1 MNNYLYHSG
10 VKGMKW
16 GIRKDS
22 KRTASLR
29 QQYRSEKDI
38 YKKNLLKARYQ
49 DSKIRDRIDQ
59 NGLSKRQEKLKNKYI
74 AKGLSKQ
81 NAEIAAVKR
90 TDFEKKLL
98 IGAALGASVAAAYAY
113 RNHLRYSTG
122 DVLDKDSVIGRITT
136 YAGKEKIDGFYVY
149 TNKKDSK
156 KYNTLLVGENVL
168 RQKMASPMERILNPN
183 KDKSLY
189 RKTFQA
195 TDKIKIASPN
205 EFNKIAYEQYK
216 NDKNFRDNVQ
226 DLAYEYGSLKAKIK
240 SVTNKKFSEREVGDI
255 VNRANVL
262 RSHDDDLNKSY
273 NKIYDSLKK
282 KGYSGFIDIND
293 RKYSGYN
300 SKRPTVIIDNKVLK
314 QTGEKIISD
323 SEKKSAY
330 SGYINGSYKA
340 SAINFIKTSAV
351 LAIPYAAISGHK
363 QNNDTVNLASE
374 YFRKHKNSTIGL
386 HEAAK
391 NEEESRN
398 KALIEKYSSYS
409 Y

>member
-10 VKGMKW
+10 AKGMKW

-22 KRTASLR
+22 ERTASLR
-29 QQYRSEKDI
+29 QQYRSEKNS
-38 YKKNLLKARYQ
+38 YKKEL
-49 DSKIRDRIDQ
+49 
-59 NGLSKRQEKLKNKYI
+59 
-74 AKGLSKQ
+74 
-81 NAEIAAVKR
+81 
-90 TDFEKKLL
+90 
-98 IGAALGASVAAAYAY
+98 
-113 RNHLRYSTG
+113 
-122 DVLDKDSVIGRITT
+122 
-136 YAGKEKIDGFYVY
+136 
-149 TNKKDSK
+149 
-156 KYNTLLVGENVL
+156 
-168 RQKMASPMERILNPN
+168 
-183 KDKSLY
+183 
-189 RKTFQA
+189 
-195 TDKIKIASPN
+195 
-205 EFNKIAYEQYK
+205 
-216 NDKNFRDNVQ
+216 
-226 DLAYEYGSLKAKIK
+226 LKAKIK

-314 QTGEKIISD
+314 QTGKKIISD
-323 SEKKSAY
+323 SKKKSAY

-340 SAINFIKTSAV
+340 SAINFIKTASV
-351 LAIPYAAISGHK
+351 LAIPYAAISGNK
-363 QNNDTVNLASE
+363 QNNDAVNLASE

-398 KALIEKYSSYS
+398 KALREKYSSLY
-409 Y
+409 

>member
-1 MNNYLYHSG
+1 MNELHKWLFLQHDDVITMNNYLYHSC

-22 KRTASLR
+22 KRTTGLR

-38 YKKNLLKARYQ
+38 R
-49 DSKIRDRIDQ
+49 
-59 NGLSKRQEKLKNKYI
+59 
-74 AKGLSKQ
+74 
-81 NAEIAAVKR
+81 
-90 TDFEKKLL
+90 
-98 IGAALGASVAAAYAY
+98 
-113 RNHLRYSTG
+113 
-122 DVLDKDSVIGRITT
+122 
-136 YAGKEKIDGFYVY
+136 
-149 TNKKDSK
+149 KKD
-156 KYNTLLVGENVL
+156 L
-168 RQKMASPMERILNPN
+168 
-183 KDKSLY
+183 
-189 RKTFQA
+189 
-195 TDKIKIASPN
+195 
-205 EFNKIAYEQYK
+205 
-216 NDKNFRDNVQ
+216 
-226 DLAYEYGSLKAKIK
+226 LKAKIK

-330 SGYINGSYKA
+330 SGYINGAYKA
-340 SAINFIKTSAV
+340 SAINFIKTASV

-398 KALIEKYSSYS
+398 KALREKYSSLY
-409 Y
+409 